1 MAEVRLLQECE
12 IAPGLLTHIMD
23 IYNPVHTP
31 TFASVGFDN
40 FLGKELRGLVGYEIE
55 KLTNQN
61 VLGFPVPTA
70 RPRSQFMSP
79 NSVPAQ
85 CSPLNRTSVRST

>member
-1 MAEVRLLQECE
+1 
-12 IAPGLLTHIMD
+12 MD

-40 FLGKELRGLVGYEIE
+40 FLGKALRGLVGYEIE

-70 RPRSQFMSP
+70 LNSCPLILSLRNAPRSTERL
-79 NSVPAQ
+79 SVQ
-85 CSPLNRTSVRST
+85 LNFLLLSATGRV